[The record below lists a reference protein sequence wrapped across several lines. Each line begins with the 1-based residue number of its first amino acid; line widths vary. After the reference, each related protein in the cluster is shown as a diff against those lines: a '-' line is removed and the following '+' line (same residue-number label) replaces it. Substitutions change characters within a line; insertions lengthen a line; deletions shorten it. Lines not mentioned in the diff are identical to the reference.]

1 MKSSL
6 PLPRPEDH
14 LSYQLHRKQ
23 VWQQI
28 LLPIL
33 LTVLIFIAVIVLTSV
48 ATFRDN
54 GDVGR
59 WAAMSTIWLLLPV
72 LVAGFVFLLILIALI
87 YLLLRLTNLIPP
99 YSYQVQVIF
108 HRIEG
113 GAKQIN
119 KMAHKPMLLV
129 QTLGHEL
136 ETLAKAAIKKAQER
150 M

>member
-1 MKSSL
+1 MKSPL

-14 LSYQLHRKQ
+14 LSYQSHRKQ

-54 GDVGR
+54 GEVGR

-72 LVAGFVFLLILIALI
+72 LIAGFMFLIILVTLI
-87 YLLLRLTNLIPP
+87 YLMLRLANLIPP
-99 YSYQVQVIF
+99 YSYQAQRIF
-108 HRIEG
+108 YRIEG
-113 GAKQIN
+113 GAKNISQV
-119 KMAHKPMLLV
+119 AHKPVLLL
-129 QTLGHEL
+129 QELG
-136 ETLAKAAIKKAQER
+136 TVIKAAIAKALER
-150 M
+150 K

>member
-1 MKSSL
+1 M
-6 PLPRPEDH
+6 
-14 LSYQLHRKQ
+14 
-23 VWQQI
+23 
-28 LLPIL
+28 LPIL

-72 LVAGFVFLLILIALI
+72 LVAGFVFLFILIALI

-108 HRIEG
+108 HRVEG